1 MRFTSIPLKHP
12 QWRLDFGR
20 LDFGRRY

>member
-12 QWRLDFGR
+12 QRRLDFGR